1 MDNMQTVNTNS
12 HICTNILQVIRPDI
26 VMTNSITYS
35 GCRLL
40 TVVCPNDL
48 SSPSKSP
55 AKLIGSTTPN
65 ETAVIIAIKTIMCL
79 WNDKY

>member
-1 MDNMQTVNTNS
+1 MDDMQTANTNS
-12 HICTNILQVIRPDI
+12 HICINVPQVIQPDI
-26 VMTNSITYS
+26 VITNNITYS

-55 AKLIGSTTPN
+55 AKLIGSTMPN